1 MYQVSQYRPAERQK
15 EKERSRASDALNLRQ
30 GRVSQADLRAQ
41 NGFLSSLEIID
52 SEIICQEIF
61 A

>member
-30 GRVSQADLRAQ
+30 GHVSQADLRAQ
-41 NGFLSSLEIID
+41 NGFLSSLEIVD
-52 SEIICQEIF
+52 SQIICQEVF